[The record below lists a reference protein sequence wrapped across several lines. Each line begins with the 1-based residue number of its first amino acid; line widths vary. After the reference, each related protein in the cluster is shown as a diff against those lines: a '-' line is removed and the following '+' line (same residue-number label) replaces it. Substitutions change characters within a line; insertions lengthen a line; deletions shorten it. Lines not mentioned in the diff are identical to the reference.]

1 MNKIKE
7 SRIKIAEKNLNQ
19 IGYFI
24 LASSIVAGIQIL
36 IFNNTK
42 YPVDFARTGL
52 FFGFVYLVCSVFIGI
67 KIISAG
73 RNLSSSEIEAGSQ
86 GRTDQ
91 ELPELSGINSFIE
104 EDDKRIRG
112 SAENSEYAGWA
123 GATYS
128 EVDFT
133 VSNYS
138 DLRIPNKDE
147 QLVMYELL
155 VG

>member
-7 SRIKIAEKNLNQ
+7 SRIKTAGKNLSQ

-24 LASSIVAGIQIL
+24 LASSIVAGFQIL
-36 IFNNTK
+36 IFSNTK
-42 YPVDFARTGL
+42 YPFDFAMTGL

-67 KIISAG
+67 KIISASRSLG
-73 RNLSSSEIEAGSQ
+73 SSEIEASSQ

-91 ELPELSGINSFIE
+91 GLPELSGINSFIE
-104 EDDKRIRG
+104 EDEQRIRG
-112 SAENSEYAGWA
+112 SVENSEYAGWA
-123 GATYS
+123 DTKYS

-133 VSNYS
+133 VSNYT
-138 DLRIPNKDE
+138 DWRIPNKDE